1 MCWVLRNHGITS
13 QWPGFV
19 TKRHRR
25 LEQPSNPSIKSHWSK
40 AVRFGT
46 RATPSRMFWSRP
58 QKSDIFRATKYEK
71 GLKKGVIRIFFRN
84 MQWNK
89 VMWAPSIP
97 GHCWRWRKAVSKSR
111 ENESFC
117 DSFWHGAVG
126 LCFLLLCMG
135 ETRLWNF
142 VFMPSEPTCPD
153 THLSETT
160 ALESLVKWCKMGV
173 KNQEQNCF
181 VEVRWVMCYVAARP
195 ESVWVSAKS
204 RQSALPF
211 TTVHRFPMI
220 SWDLQV
226 TVPSLIAR
234 QIVHNEVT
242 WSH

>member
-1 MCWVLRNHGITS
+1 MLTLRSFLSGQWGQVSAILQCKEDFYEMLFYNVPRSSEMCWVLRNHGITS

-135 ETRLWNF
+135 G
-142 VFMPSEPTCPD
+142 D
-153 THLSETT
+153 TTLKFCIHAQWTYLPRHASVRNDS
-160 ALESLVKWCKMGV
+160 ARKPCKM
-173 KNQEQNCF
+173 
-181 VEVRWVMCYVAARP
+181 M
-195 ESVWVSAKS
+195 
-204 RQSALPF
+204 
-211 TTVHRFPMI
+211 
-220 SWDLQV
+220 
-226 TVPSLIAR
+226 
-234 QIVHNEVT
+234 
-242 WSH
+242 